1 VVCSAGEGG
10 AASGGRPAQ
19 PAVRLTEL
27 EPDHPLYAAGGSTLS
42 VMLHTDLMGTV
53 QVAEHGALPE
63 QTAYAVYA
71 DLLALHEGR

>member
-1 VVCSAGEGG
+1 
-10 AASGGRPAQ
+10 
-19 PAVRLTEL
+19 VRLTEL

-42 VMLHTDLMGTV
+42 VLLHTDLMGTV

-71 DLLALHEGR
+71 DLLSLHEGR